1 MEGIPCYNQPQK
13 RSITKPINIPTTNSF
28 SNNLNKI
35 ENQYS
40 LKENFFDPSKSSPPD
55 NFIEKLEVRMQ
66 TYFNNSHN
74 LSIKKEIVSLTK

>member
-1 MEGIPCYNQPQK
+1 MEGIHTYNLPQK
-13 RSITKPINIPTTNSF
+13 RSISKPINIPTRNSF

-35 ENQYS
+35 ENEYS